1 MLLARE
7 LWPLVALK
15 SLVHPAVNVIATLLY
30 RSIWLHLILD
40 KVLEDATQILR
51 VLVNLKFI
59 GLGLVS
65 GGVLVAQV
73 GRVTVLHV

>member
-7 LWPLVALK
+7 LRPLVALK
-15 SLVHPAVNVIATLLY
+15 PVVHPSVNVVTTLLY
-30 RSIWLHLILD
+30 RSVWLHLILD

-65 GGVLVAQV
+65 
-73 GRVTVLHV
+73 